1 MFWRSKKSR
10 KRSKP
15 QRPNA
20 LAYWKLEHLESRDM
34 LSVVNVAITGGPLG
48 NSVALNGDSQGD
60 SVQLAADP
68 ATPGQYIITG
78 SAGGN
83 PTLLTLNGGATTNQ
97 PLTINNV
104 TGDIT
109 VSLGSGNATFDF
121 EGPGGT
127 ALSTA
132 PANLI
137 INNSTGSDSVI
148 LNNVLV
154 DGNLTVTKTAGASG
168 NTSLSLTNTTI
179 IGNSTVDNTGGG
191 GAGGG
196 VSTTTINSSTLEGS
210 FALLNANG
218 FATLTVTGTTSPTT
232 FGAGNKG
239 VNNVTITNGDGGST
253 TTFAAN
259 TTAYGA
265 LNITNGN
272 TLPGEL
278 ELVTFTG
285 TTVQGGTTIVNG
297 NSTTK
302 VVSTNSNLGMQLAGP
317 AAPAPVAIANGVGFN
332 TLAVTGSTM
341 PWGLSVSNDNAA
353 AGPAATGNWGS
364 STTIT
369 SSSIGTRIGGPSI
382 AGAPAGDA
390 LQIIGDK
397 GPDVV
402 NLTSNTIGG
411 TLDLSRLGSGNNS
424 VTLDSNTIGSV
435 DIVTAGTGNNFVKIA
450 GGVIQ
455 AALTIDFGN
464 VGSNELD
471 LRNGTTQINGSTAP
485 VLPSLV
491 SGVITITGGPGVNT
505 FRYDA
510 GVAIPPVSGF
520 SIFTS
525 P

>member
-15 QRPNA
+15 QRTSA
-20 LAYWKLEHLESRDM
+20 LAHWKLEHLESRDM
-34 LSVVNVAITGGPLG
+34 LSVVNVAITAGALG
-48 NSVALNGDSQGD
+48 NSVALLGDSQGD
-60 SVQLAADP
+60 SVTLQADP
-68 ATPGQYIITG
+68 STPGQYIITG

-83 PTLLTLNGGATTNQ
+83 PTLLSLNGGATTNQ
-97 PLTINNV
+97 PLAVNNI
-104 TGDIT
+104 TGDIS
-109 VSLGSGNATFDF
+109 VSLGSGNTTFDF
-121 EGPGGT
+121 EGTGGT
-127 ALSTA
+127 ALSTT

-137 INNSTGSDSVI
+137 INNSTGSDTVI

-154 DGNLTVTKTAGASG
+154 NGNLTVTKTAGASG

-179 IGNSTVDNTGGG
+179 IGNTTVDNTGGG

-196 VSTTTINSSTLEGS
+196 VSTTTINSSTLEGAFS
-210 FALLNANG
+210 LSNANG
-218 FATLTVTGTTSPTT
+218 FASLSVTGATSPTT

-239 VNNVTITNGDGGST
+239 LNNVTITNGDGGST

-259 TTAYGA
+259 TTIYGKLGIA
-265 LNITNGN
+265 NGN

-285 TTVQGGTTIVNG
+285 TTVQGGTTIANG

-302 VVSTNSNLGMQLAGP
+302 VVSTNSNLGMQLAG
-317 AAPAPVAIANGVGFN
+317 AVVPAPVTIANGVGFD
-332 TLAVTGSTM
+332 TLAVTGSTV
-341 PWGLSVSNDNAA
+341 PWGMSVSNDA
-353 AGPAATGNWGS
+353 AGTGNWGS
-364 STTIT
+364 STSIST
-369 SSSIGTRIGGPSI
+369 SSIGTRIGGPSI
-382 AGAPAGDA
+382 PVAPLGDA

-402 NLTSNTIGG
+402 NLASNTIGG
-411 TLDLSRLGSGNNS
+411 TLDLSQLGSGNNS

-435 DIVTAGTGNNFVKIA
+435 SIVTAGAGNNFVKIA

-455 AALTIDFGN
+455 AALNINFGN

-485 VLPSLV
+485 VLPSTI
-491 SGVITITGGPGVNT
+491 SGVITITGGVGVNT

-510 GVAIPPVSGF
+510 GVAIPPLSGF